1 MNLKDNDVNT
11 VNKYDNCELMSD
23 RNKIH
28 AKFTNKNKLH
38 PLVSACITTYDRP
51 NQALCAIQSALS
63 QTYGPLEIIV
73 VEDGSNTGVE
83 EWIQK
88 NQLTQIKYI
97 RHDKN
102 LGLAS
107 ARNTGISYAKG
118 KYIAFLDDDDEWESE
133 KIQKQISL
141 YEELDHK
148 YAVVYC
154 GMKILSNNSIS
165 INSPSIRGNLKN
177 KIIAHGLYTIPSSC
191 VYNRTILLTI
201 GGYDL
206 DLKTGIDH
214 DLWMKIAKNEYFVDY
229 VDESLVK
236 HISSNMPQM
245 TTDVS
250 VRIIGVDKYLD
261 KWRPTII
268 EWFGRQKGEKYC
280 LNYYTNVIGGLGFS
294 IIKNGEVLAGRK
306 ILWSVFIKNPKG
318 FILKPALLLVM
329 IAGKAG
335 YTFGRK
341 INVGLKK
348 LSRFSSVTTQ

>member
-1 MNLKDNDVNT
+1 MRS
-11 VNKYDNCELMSD
+11 E
-23 RNKIH
+23 
-28 AKFTNKNKLH
+28 FTNKNKLY

-51 NQALCAIQSALS
+51 KRALCAIQSVLS
-63 QTYGPLEIIV
+63 QTYEPMEIIV
-73 VEDGSNTGVE
+73 VEDGSDTGLE
-83 EWIQK
+83 EWIQT
-88 NQLTQIKYI
+88 NQSSQITYI

-107 ARNTGISYAKG
+107 ARNTGISNAKG
-118 KYIAFLDDDDEWESE
+118 KYIAFLDDDDEWDRE

-141 YEELDHK
+141 YEELDRK

-154 GMKILSNNSIS
+154 GMKIWSNNSVS

-177 KIIAHGLYTIPSSC
+177 KIIADELYTIPSSC
-191 VYNRTILLTI
+191 VFNRNILLNI

-229 VDESLVK
+229 VDEALVK

-250 VRIIGVDKYLD
+250 VRIVGIEKYLD

-268 EWFGRQKGEKYC
+268 EWFGRHKGEKYC
-280 LNYYTNVIGGLGFS
+280 LDYYTNVIGGLGFS
-294 IIKNGEVLAGRK
+294 LIKKGDVLTGRK
-306 ILWSVFIKNPKG
+306 ILWDVFLKNPKK
-318 FILKPALLLVM
+318 FILKPEFLLVM
-329 IAGKAG
+329 VAGKAG
-335 YTFGRK
+335 YIVGRI
-341 INVGLKK
+341 INSGLKK
-348 LSRFSSVTTQ
+348 LSSFSLITAK